1 MHVQS
6 HTYIKQVYL
15 IRRQWRP
22 AASSA
27 LCAVCLP
34 STQSLSS
41 VDFHLCTCFAGPTK
55 PTTYTQSPKQM
66 RHANSANGNN
76 HNHQQQHKKQ
86 QTQQQQTITTIV
98 QQFNRSLC
106 SWNQQKKC
114 TISRS
119 SSSNSRSD
127 MGGQR
132 CPTLELALL
141 GICLICHQIVVDGHV
156 LVYRRPTSQVSCKV
170 WTGLLQYLTY
180 SLQYIDSW

>member
-76 HNHQQQHKKQ
+76 HNHQQQEQQQHKKQ

-106 SWNQQKKC
+106 SWNQQKKVHNQQEQQQQQPKRHGWSALSN
-114 TISRS
+114 TGAGIAWNMFDMP
-119 SSSNSRSD
+119 SNSR
-127 MGGQR
+127 R
-132 CPTLELALL
+132 W
-141 GICLICHQIVVDGHV
+141 
-156 LVYRRPTSQVSCKV
+156 SCAR
-170 WTGLLQYLTY
+170 LQAPDESGKL
-180 SLQYIDSW
+180 